1 MVGADESAPWT
12 RVFDALRFWLAVEVL
27 GLLALPLC
35 AFVFSRL
42 PGGGLAFARPLG
54 LLVASY
60 PAWLLASVGIMRYRG
75 ASIGIGAAA
84 LALASALA
92 WRTTPRARV
101 RRGTALK
108 LWAAGG
114 ALFAAAFFGWT
125 LLRSFAPDV
134 WQTEKPMDMAFVNS
148 IQRSGSLPPPDPWF
162 SGHTLNYYYYGHYL
176 AAFVAR
182 AAHVGST
189 AGFNLA
195 VALFYALSALT
206 VFGVASALY
215 LAGREG
221 ARAPRRSA
229 VLVGL
234 AAAAFAVVAGNI
246 AGTVE
251 YLQHPSRFLTYDWFA
266 PSRVIDGTANE
277 FPFFSFLL
285 ADLHAHAMAAPFAL
299 LVLAYSLQL
308 CLGGPPRWS
317 LAAVAELLLAGLALG
332 ALYATNTL
340 DYPTALVLGALAL
353 VLWASAAGG
362 ERRALAAAAWFVA
375 WTAASLLLFL
385 PFLLD
390 YSPETKG
397 IGLVDTHAPFTR
409 FARDELLIYGLPL
422 WVVLT
427 LFASRLRMPF
437 RYFAWGT
444 SAAVFVLTLL
454 AAHRLAG
461 LLLVLVLAAF
471 ALYTTLSA
479 RLAQAQRFLW
489 LLVTAGIGLIAVG
502 EFVYV
507 RDVFEGTPTYRFNTV
522 FKAGYQAWFLFAVAA
537 GCIVFWNRA
546 WLGRRLRAVWGA
558 GLAALVLL
566 AAAYPLVGSYA
577 RSGGFA
583 ATPTLDGLGWLE
595 RAAPGDVRAIEWLR
609 TNVRGSPTV
618 LEAVGPDFDPRGSAR
633 ISTFTG
639 LPTVLGWAGH
649 EVQWGHDPGVRG
661 RDVARLY
668 SMGDVREARRLLT
681 RYRVRYVVVG
691 SLERAAYPR
700 RGLAKFSRLGRRVFS
715 APGTVVY
722 RIE

>member
-308 CLGGPPRWS
+308 CIGGPPRRSSCSPGSRSGRCTRRTRSTTRRRSSSERWRSCSGPRPRAENEGPSPPLPGS
-317 LAAVAELLLAGLALG
+317 LRGRQPRCSSSSPSSS
-332 ALYATNTL
+332 TTRRR
-340 DYPTALVLGALAL
+340 
-353 VLWASAAGG
+353 
-362 ERRALAAAAWFVA
+362 RRASGSW
-375 WTAASLLLFL
+375 
-385 PFLLD
+385 
-390 YSPETKG
+390 
-397 IGLVDTHAPFTR
+397 
-409 FARDELLIYGLPL
+409 
-422 WVVLT
+422 
-427 LFASRLRMPF
+427 
-437 RYFAWGT
+437 
-444 SAAVFVLTLL
+444 
-454 AAHRLAG
+454 
-461 LLLVLVLAAF
+461 
-471 ALYTTLSA
+471 
-479 RLAQAQRFLW
+479 
-489 LLVTAGIGLIAVG
+489 
-502 EFVYV
+502 
-507 RDVFEGTPTYRFNTV
+507 TPTR
-522 FKAGYQAWFLFAVAA
+522 
-537 GCIVFWNRA
+537 
-546 WLGRRLRAVWGA
+546 
-558 GLAALVLL
+558 
-566 AAAYPLVGSYA
+566 PS
-577 RSGGFA
+577 
-583 ATPTLDGLGWLE
+583 
-595 RAAPGDVRAIEWLR
+595 
-609 TNVRGSPTV
+609 RGSPATSSSST
-618 LEAVGPDFDPRGSAR
+618 GSR
-633 ISTFTG
+633 S
-639 LPTVLGWAGH
+639 
-649 EVQWGHDPGVRG
+649 
-661 RDVARLY
+661 
-668 SMGDVREARRLLT
+668 
-681 RYRVRYVVVG
+681 G
-691 SLERAAYPR
+691 SC
-700 RGLAKFSRLGRRVFS
+700 
-715 APGTVVY
+715 
-722 RIE
+722 